1 MENTVLIGGIG
12 GQGILVFGQLLCLA
26 AMEATDKY
34 VTYFPSYSMEK
45 RGGTSDCYVTISD
58 EPVGSPKAE
67 KSDYVVVFANMALK
81 KFQHAL
87 NPGGTLF
94 VDTSVFT
101 EKTDRTD
108 VHVVEVPAG
117 EIAREMGD
125 ARVANLC
132 MLGAFIGYTGI
143 LPPDKVLD
151 AAHKTIGA
159 KRPELRALNEEAFSK
174 GLEIGAQAKAAHA
187 ASV

>member
-1 MENTVLIGGIG
+1 MEYTVLIGGIG
-12 GQGILVFGQLLCLA
+12 GQGILVFGQLLCQTALA
-26 AMEATDKY
+26 ATDMY

-67 KSDYVVVFANMALK
+67 KSDYVVVFANMALR
-81 KFQHAL
+81 KFQEAL

-94 VDTSVFT
+94 VDTSVCT

-117 EIAREMGD
+117 EIAREIGD
-125 ARVANLC
+125 VRVANLC
-132 MLGAFIGYTGI
+132 MLGAFIGYTEI
-143 LPPDKVLD
+143 LPADQVL
-151 AAHKTIGA
+151 ATIHKTIGA
-159 KRPELRALNEEAFSK
+159 KRPELCALNEAAFNK
-174 GLEIGAQAKAAHA
+174 GLEIGAAAKAAR
-187 ASV
+187 V